1 MSESE
6 KKKRLAYRKK
16 RKRLIFVQSAIAIV
30 LVLAI
35 AVFGTVFFKINND
48 YHVNYTEQN
57 SIDYKVYLKENDFYE
72 EEFLGKDQIYVASL
86 IKSVEADFNYS
97 FAVDAES
104 TDYEVTYGVVGKLII
119 SEKSSGTSI
128 FEKDYVLKE
137 DMLLIQS
144 GSNIVNINE
153 KITVDYDEYNDIA
166 NDFVG
171 IYDLS
176 DASSVLKLTM
186 VVNLSGKCQGFDIT
200 GFDNHAFSLNIPL
213 TQKTVNI
220 VMTSTVP
227 QNVNSVM
234 TFTQGVDKDVFKSL
248 TIISA
253 VLLISAVIVLIAFI
267 YLTRNYDINYEI
279 KIKRLVSAYKS
290 YVQRILTEFCTDGYQ
305 ILKIETFNEMLDIR
319 DTLNMPILMS
329 ENLDKTCT
337 KFLLPTSNKI
347 LYEYEI
353 KVDDYDE
360 IYGNNT
366 DLYESAK
373 EEVSVTAS
381 VNEVETPS
389 PFGNLKYDY
398 SFVSKLHL
406 ASDDTR
412 KFYTDIISFVRSY
425 GLKVN
430 RSWNRE
436 RIYIGRKTYALL
448 TFKGFKLTVSFAL
461 NPADYVE
468 TKYKL
473 VDVSAV
479 KKYNNTP
486 AQMKITSARKSVWV
500 KELLTSMLKA
510 DGVESQNIMVK
521 VENIKPKK
529 KSELIKKNLIK
540 VG

>member
-35 AVFGTVFFKINND
+35 AVFGTIFFKINND

-137 DMLLIQS
+137 DMLLIVS

-176 DASSVLKLTM
+176 DASSVLRLTM

-253 VLLISAVIVLIAFI
+253 VLLVSAVIVLIAFI
-267 YLTRNYDINYEI
+267 YLTRNHDINYEI

-366 DLYESAK
+366 DLYESVK
-373 EEVSVTAS
+373 EEISVTAS

-425 GLKVN
+425 GLKVT

-448 TFKGFKLTVSFAL
+448 TFKGLKLTVSFAL

-486 AQMKITSARKSVWV
+486 AQMKITSARKTVWV
-500 KELLTSMLKA
+500 KELLTAMLKA
-510 DGVESQNIMVK
+510 DGVESENIMVK